1 LSLSILTVAIAITLI
16 IFTISRPKKLN
27 TGTTEIKILGT
38 TAPAEWEIMNKFTGG
53 NIFKEEGIKIKIIP
67 GASSAGPRY
76 QALLTG
82 QLDVEGGAWVG
93 WINVIA
99 RGGKIK
105 AVTYGSVQTKDR
117 KSGIMVLENS
127 PISTVKD
134 LVGKTIAVNS
144 LGLTSDYI
152 IKEALK
158 KNNVPCD
165 RVQLIAVPSENQ
177 EQVLRTN
184 QVDGIAG
191 AATSSIQ
198 IEMAFDRGGVRMI
211 PGTGDY
217 DICGENVPA
226 GTGFREDFI
235 NEHPELVRGYVKA
248 IEKSKRYVWNKFKEN
263 PEAVRKVYYE
273 IAEEKGSNPKIAKF
287 YIPEAPYFKCNTK
300 KDIQWWI
307 DLLVSEG
314 KLKPGQVKVSDVYT
328 DEFNF
333 ERNKGLN
340 TPTVANK

>member
-1 LSLSILTVAIAITLI
+1 MNRELKILLSLVLIAAAAITFAGFSL
-16 IFTISRPKKLN
+16 SKSKKLK
-27 TGTTEIKILGT
+27 TDTAEIKILGS
-38 TAPAEWEIMNKFTGG
+38 TAPTEWEIMNKFTGG
-53 NIFKEEGIKIKIIP
+53 DIFKEEGVKIKIIP
-67 GASSAGPRY
+67 GLSSAGPRY

-93 WINVIA
+93 WINVRA

-117 KSGIMVLENS
+117 KAGIMVLEDS
-127 PISTVKD
+127 PIHTVKD

-144 LGLTSDYI
+144 LGLTSDYV

-158 KNNVPCD
+158 KHNIPPD
-165 RVQLIAVPSENQ
+165 KVQLIAVPSENQ
-177 EQVLRTN
+177 EQVLRTK

-211 PGTGDY
+211 PGTSDY
-217 DICGENVPA
+217 DIRGENVPA
-226 GTGFREDFI
+226 GNGFREDFI
-235 NEHPELVRGYVKA
+235 REHPELVRGYVNA
-248 IEKSKRYVWNKFKEN
+248 IEKSKRYVWDKFKKD

-273 IAEEKGSNPKIAKF
+273 IAKEKGGNPKISKF
-287 YIPEAPYFKCNTK
+287 YIPEAPYFKFSMK

-314 KLKPGQVKVSDVYT
+314 KLKPEQVKVSDVYT
-328 DEFNF
+328 DEFNPMLA
-333 ERNKGLN
+333 K
-340 TPTVANK
+340 K